1 MRIIESYSDELR
13 VLEGCIS
20 RQATK
25 GDPLRVLEA
34 GCGREW
40 YFNLPG
46 VHCVTTGVD
55 LDSAALEHRRHV
67 KKDLADAIVGD
78 LRSVDLPRDRFD
90 VVYSSFVLE
99 HIDGAETALDNL
111 VGSLKPRGLLI
122 VRVPDVEGVQS
133 FLGRRLPHSLICFYY
148 RHAWKIKDAGKPG
161 FAPYPTFYDDVI
173 SRDGF
178 RRYCAING
186 LELEDEIG
194 VGSYSQRG
202 TGFLRHV
209 TRLVARFI
217 ATVTGGTIHD
227 RYVDLTFIARK
238 RAEPGGHHIDA
249 IDALS
254 SDKAHG

>member
-46 VHCVTTGVD
+46 VQCVTTGVD
-55 LDSAALEHRRHV
+55 LDSAALEHRKHV
-67 KKDLADAIVGD
+67 KKDLTHAIVGD
-78 LRSVDLPRDRFD
+78 LRTVDLPCERFD

-99 HIDGAETALDNL
+99 HIEGAETALDNL

-148 RHAWKIKDAGKPG
+148 RHAWKIRDAGKPG

-173 SRDGF
+173 SRGGF
-178 RRYCAING
+178 RRYCEVKG
-186 LELEDEIG
+186 LTLEDEIG

-202 TGFLRHV
+202 TGPLRHA

-217 ATVTGGTIHD
+217 ATVTGGKIHD

-238 RAEPGGHHIDA
+238 HAEPEGHQIEA
-249 IDALS
+249 S
-254 SDKAHG
+254 ESRPSDKVHG